1 MANKITTAILLL
13 VMIWFFSY
21 LAASSFN
28 SEGLTANVALI
39 RINAPISS
47 SQEYLFSNYLDSQSV
62 VKLLERAEQLPNIK
76 AVLLEIN
83 SPGGSAVS
91 CEEIVKKVSSM
102 NKTVVS
108 WIRDIGTSGAYWI
121 AASSD
126 YIVASKASVV
136 GSIGVY
142 SSYLEFSG
150 LLEKY
155 GINYRRLVSG
165 EFKDIGTPYRNMTT
179 EEEELFKQR
188 LRVLDEYFVE
198 DVAEK
203 RKLNNSVKK
212 EISKAMFYL
221 GEEALDLGLIDRIGG
236 EKEALEYIKGVIN
249 ETPKVFEMKK
259 QKSFT
264 ERLASVFSKQS
275 FLLGY
280 GVGAGLS
287 NNNFYKLNIVRVWS

>member
-280 GVGAGLS
+280 GVGVGLS